1 MALNERKMKRIL
13 YIIAA
18 ALMVI
23 SCGDKKNGGNTT
35 ELTLEQKLYGEW
47 HSTKLAI
54 DADIYISFMENGK
67 FEMYQQIGEGAHR
80 VFRGT
85 WNLED
90 DLLSGKY
97 NDGEEWAAAYRI
109 SVEDKTLTMTSAN
122 DAAEVSRF
130 AQMQIPAD
138 VKEGSVV
145 VVKSEEPAERPVL

>member
-1 MALNERKMKRIL
+1 MALIERKMKRIL

-97 NDGEEWAAAYRI
+97 NDGEEWTAAYRI
-109 SVEDKTLTMTSAN
+109 SVEGKTLTMTSAN

-145 VVKSEEPAERPVL
+145 VVKSEEPAEGPVL

>member
-1 MALNERKMKRIL
+1 MALIDRKMKRIL

-54 DADIYISFMENGK
+54 DADIYISFMENGR

-109 SVEDKTLTMTSAN
+109 SIEDKTLTMTSAN

-145 VVKSEEPAERPVL
+145 VVKSEEPAEGPVL

>member
-1 MALNERKMKRIL
+1 MALIERKMKRIL

>member
-1 MALNERKMKRIL
+1 MALIDRKMKRIL

>member
-1 MALNERKMKRIL
+1 MKRIL

-18 ALMVI
+18 ALTVI
-23 SCGDKKNGGNTT
+23 SCGEKNKGTGKT

-47 HSTKLAI
+47 HSTSLEI
-54 DADIYISFMENGK
+54 EADIYLSFTEDGK
-67 FEMYQQIGEGAHR
+67 FELYQQVGEGAHR

-109 SVEDKTLTMTSAN
+109 SIEDKTLTMTSAN

-145 VVKSEEPAERPVL
+145 VVKSEEPAEGPVL

>member
-1 MALNERKMKRIL
+1 MKRIL

>member
-1 MALNERKMKRIL
+1 MALIDRKMKRIL

-145 VVKSEEPAERPVL
+145 VVKSEEPAEGPVL

>member
-1 MALNERKMKRIL
+1 MALIERKMKRIL

-138 VKEGSVV
+138 VKEGSVI

>member
-1 MALNERKMKRIL
+1 MALIDRKMKRIL

-109 SVEDKTLTMTSAN
+109 SVEGKTLTMTSAN

-130 AQMQIPAD
+130 AQMQIPDD

-145 VVKSEEPAERPVL
+145 VVKSEEPAEGAVL

>member
-1 MALNERKMKRIL
+1 MALIDRKMKRIL

-54 DADIYISFMENGK
+54 DADIYISFMENGR

-145 VVKSEEPAERPVL
+145 VVKSEEPAEGPVL

>member
-1 MALNERKMKRIL
+1 MALIERKMKRIL

-90 DLLSGKY
+90 DLLTGKY

-130 AQMQIPAD
+130 AQTQIPAD
-138 VKEGSVV
+138 VKEGSVI

>member
-1 MALNERKMKRIL
+1 MALIDRKMKRIL

-80 VFRGT
+80 VFRGI

-145 VVKSEEPAERPVL
+145 VVKSEEPAVRPVL

>member
-1 MALNERKMKRIL
+1 MALIERKMKRIL

-54 DADIYISFMENGK
+54 DADIYISFMENGR

-145 VVKSEEPAERPVL
+145 VVKSEEPAEGPVL

>member
-1 MALNERKMKRIL
+1 MALIERKMKRIL

-145 VVKSEEPAERPVL
+145 VVKSEEPAEGPVL

>member
-1 MALNERKMKRIL
+1 MALIDRKMKRIL

-54 DADIYISFMENGK
+54 NADIYISFMENGK

-122 DAAEVSRF
+122 DAAEVTRF

-145 VVKSEEPAERPVL
+145 VVKSEEPAEGPVL

>member
-1 MALNERKMKRIL
+1 MALIERKMKRIL

-54 DADIYISFMENGK
+54 DADIYISFMENGR

-138 VKEGSVV
+138 VKEGSVI

>member
-1 MALNERKMKRIL
+1 MKRIL

-145 VVKSEEPAERPVL
+145 VVKSEEPAEGPVL

>member
-1 MALNERKMKRIL
+1 MALIERKMKRIL

-130 AQMQIPAD
+130 AQTQIPAD

-145 VVKSEEPAERPVL
+145 VVKSEEPAEEPVL

>member
-1 MALNERKMKRIL
+1 MALIERKMKRIL
-13 YIIAA
+13 YIIVA

>member
-1 MALNERKMKRIL
+1 MKRIL

-18 ALMVI
+18 ALTVI
-23 SCGDKKNGGNTT
+23 SCGEKNKGTGNT

-47 HSTKLAI
+47 HSTSLEI
-54 DADIYISFMENGK
+54 EADIYLSFTEDGK
-67 FEMYQQIGEGAHR
+67 FELYQQVGEGAHR
-80 VFRGT
+80 LYRGS
-85 WNLED
+85 WNLEET
-90 DLLSGKY
+90 LLTGRY

-109 SVEDKTLTMTSAN
+109 SVEGKTLTMTSAN

-145 VVKSEEPAERPVL
+145 VVKSEEPAEGPVL

>member
-1 MALNERKMKRIL
+1 MALIERKMKRIL

-145 VVKSEEPAERPVL
+145 VVKSEEPVEGPVL